1 MGRCCHSI
9 PRDHALHVRE
19 AMVFRVQAHEEAQQS
34 REGKPRAD
42 SGANGQPKALLERRR
57 ETVESRM

>member
-19 AMVFRVQAHEEAQQS
+19 AMVFRLKAHEEAQKS
-34 REGKPRAD
+34 RRGEPRAD
-42 SGANGQPKALLERRR
+42 SSANGQPKALLER
-57 ETVESRM
+57 

>member
-19 AMVFRVQAHEEAQQS
+19 AMVFRLKAHEEAPQS
-34 REGKPRAD
+34 RQGEPRAD
-42 SGANGQPKALLERRR
+42 RSPDWEPKALLER
-57 ETVESRM
+57 